1 MARRFLEGYRSW
13 RHGRAA
19 GARETSSGARGAH
32 PAVRPNDGGGGG
44 GGSPRARGGKGG
56 HGSGA
61 AGHASGDGARGG
73 GGGGGGGGSASWFR
87 TALTRALL
95 TSATLAA
102 LLALA
107 ASCLGVFYA
116 TPVQWAMSR

>member
-73 GGGGGGGGSASWFR
+73 GGGGGGGSASWFR

-116 TPVQWAMSR
+116 TPVQWAMSC